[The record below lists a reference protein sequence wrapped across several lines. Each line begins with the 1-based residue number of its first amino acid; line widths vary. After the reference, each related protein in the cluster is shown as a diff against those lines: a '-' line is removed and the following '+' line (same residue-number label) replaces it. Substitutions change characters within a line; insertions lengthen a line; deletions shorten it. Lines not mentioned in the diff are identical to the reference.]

1 MWISD
6 LEIINF
12 RNYDIATLKLDKGIN
27 AIIGENGVGKTS
39 LVESISYLPLCKSL
53 RGAEDK
59 ELIKF
64 EKDFSRI
71 KATIVN
77 EHKSNLNI
85 VLTSKSKRIE
95 LDDVAV
101 KKVSEI
107 AGICRVVSFL
117 PKDVELFKE
126 QPLKRR
132 KFIDQNLSIID
143 KTYLKLLTEYNKIL
157 NDLRVVLKEEEK
169 NKELIFVLME
179 SLSTRGEKIQK
190 IRECFINSINEYLKN
205 VAKYLE
211 DNNTKM
217 EVIYHPDV
225 EYGDDYTNIC
235 VRRLK
240 TAIENRVNSRILIP
254 GIHSDDISFKLNG
267 IDIAT
272 FGSQGQN
279 RLSVIA
285 VKLSLFKLIN
295 DKFNDNPIVILDDV
309 LSELDDNHQMKLIK
323 LLSNIEQ
330 VFITGTKLNLEQ
342 KLNLYIVEGN
352 DVRRKN

>member
-1 MWISD
+1 MWISN

-12 RNYDIATLKLDKGIN
+12 RNYDLATLKFDKGIN
-27 AIIGENGVGKTS
+27 AIEGENGAGKTS

-71 KATIVN
+71 NATIVN

-132 KFIDQNLSIID
+132 RFIDQNLSIID
-143 KTYLKLLTEYNKIL
+143 KTYLKLLTEYNKLL
-157 NDLRVVLKEEEK
+157 NDLRIILKDEEK
-169 NKELIFVLME
+169 NKELILVLME
-179 SLSTRGEKIQK
+179 SLSSRGKKIQK
-190 IRECFINSINEYLKN
+190 IREGFIKSINQHL
-205 VAKYLE
+205 VTFAKYLE
-211 DNNTKM
+211 NDDTKM

-225 EYGDDYTNIC
+225 ELDDNYENRC
-235 VRRLK
+235 VERLK
-240 TAIENRVNSRILIP
+240 NTISNKINNRILIP
-254 GIHSDDISFKLNG
+254 GIHADDISFKLNG

-285 VKLSLFKLIN
+285 LKLSLFKLIN

-309 LSELDDNHQMKLIK
+309 LSELDDNHQLKLIK
-323 LLSNIEQ
+323 LLSRIEQ
-330 VFITGTKLNLEQ
+330 VFITGTKLNLEE
-342 KLNLYIVEGN
+342 KMNLYIVEN
-352 DVRRKN
+352 NEIRRKN